1 MVIEPAIQP
10 EVWPCGQA
18 VARSSLVYRAL
29 DSTPGRGSV
38 HDFIDHELGE
48 ADPLR
53 SLASPAGTWAVPACD
68 EATATSHV
76 RRVTASVPGEYTA
89 KSAGLY

>member
-1 MVIEPAIQP
+1 MVIGPASRL
-10 EVWPCGQA
+10 EVQPCGQP
-18 VARSSLVYRAL
+18 VAKSSLVYRAL
-29 DSTPGRGSV
+29 NSTPGRGSV

-53 SLASPAGTWAVPACD
+53 GLASPAGTWAVPACD
-68 EATATSHV
+68 EATANSHV